1 MLRLN
6 LNAHPLSYVND
17 QDLGTAWLSKVMSTQ
32 ELEEGITITVDL
44 ANGQYQVLQLFF
56 IWIASI
62 LVKWSARSE
71 IRIFAQIQIQQCIHL
86 HCFWALSSYC
96 RGREGD
102 SVGQGTGTAA
112 GLRCAV
118 RLCVWAGFWILGAGL
133 TLKLNSSPQIKGTL
147 WSWGETCVHTCV
159 CLCATTVM
167 VS

>member
-1 MLRLN
+1 MDNIRCC
-6 LNAHPLSYVND
+6 SFFF
-17 QDLGTAWLSKVMSTQ
+17 
-32 ELEEGITITVDL
+32 
-44 ANGQYQVLQLFF
+44 FF

-71 IRIFAQIQIQQCIHL
+71 IRMFCFGKCVFWMQQPTKVSRVLNCCSNTNTTVYSFALFVQRRASYS
-86 HCFWALSSYC
+86 FWALSSYSS
-96 RGREGD
+96 GREGD